1 MGSII
6 MRWTR
11 FRAARSAVWLALVGL
26 LIGASGAA
34 AADAL
39 DVQYRRDILPLLSD
53 RCFKCHGPDSASRE
67 AGLRLDQPDVAIA
80 ELESGATAIVPG
92 DAAKSALVE
101 RIESSDPDMAM
112 PPADSGKTLS
122 AAEKALLRRWV
133 EQGAEYEPHWAFAM
147 PVRPAVP
154 ESAHSAAVNNPI
166 DAFIQARL
174 ETEQLEPAPRASK
187 ERLIRRL
194 YFDLI
199 GLPPTVEEIDAFLA
213 DDAPDAYDRLVER
226 LLKSPH
232 YGERMAVDWLDGAR
246 YADSN
251 GYQNDFARNMWPWRD
266 WVIAAF
272 NAHMPYNQFLIE
284 QLAGDLLPNAT
295 LQQRIA
301 TGFNRN
307 HRTVTE
313 AGSIDEE
320 WLVENVVDRVETTG
334 TALLGLTI
342 GCARCHDHKYDP
354 ITQRE
359 FYQLFA
365 FFNNVNEKGV
375 YTETRGNVAPLVKV
389 MTPEHEQRLAEFDAK
404 IAELTKQL
412 TQRMADIG
420 PQRRAWIESL
430 SASTEQ
436 GEPEPAAVID
446 LRKEPTARITVTGDQ
461 VGADAASIVPAWVKD
476 LFGDTAAFDGKQH
489 LAYSKLNFPPGDR
502 PFSWAVWVKPAG
514 DGAILS
520 KMDSAAAARGAN
532 LYLFSD
538 GKVAMHLVDNWP
550 GSALKVLSQQP
561 LARDK
566 WSHVVATYD
575 GSSKAVGVALYVNGK
590 KQEVVA
596 EVDQLRGSFATKQ
609 PFRIGRRSTDGQLH
623 AKLADVRLFHHALNA
638 GDVEKVFD
646 GALRRGLA
654 AVNGDQLDD
663 ALRPQF
669 DEMLLAY
676 GQAPAVRQTA
686 ETKQAL
692 ERQQAERAKYDAAI
706 PTTMVMDERAE
717 PRETYLLQRGRYDQ
731 PDQSER
737 LVANTPAVFPAF
749 PADAPR
755 NRLGLARWIA
765 SRKNP
770 LTARVAVDRLWQ
782 QFFSVGL
789 VKTPENFGVQS
800 EPPSH
805 PELLDWLAVELIDS
819 GWDLQHIQRLIVSS
833 HTYQQQSE
841 ASPDVYRRDPE
852 NRLLAR
858 GPRHRLPAE
867 AIRDNALAVAGLLV
881 RKIGGPSVMPYQP
894 EGLWEELAGGAFE
907 VYTQG
912 HGDDLYRRSVYVY
925 RKRTVPHPSMSTFDA
940 PSWEI
945 CQAKRAVTD
954 TPLQALALLNDV
966 TYVEAARKFA
976 ERMLREGG
984 SSTND
989 RLTFGFRLAT
999 GRVPSAAE
1007 LSSLRTSLE
1016 KYTARFRRSASAAE
1030 EFVSHGES
1038 PRDKSLDVV
1047 ELAAHT
1053 AVASVLL
1060 NMDETVS
1067 KN

>member
-1 MGSII
+1 

-11 FRAARSAVWLALVGL
+11 FRTARSAVWLVLVGL

-34 AADAL
+34 AADAP

-67 AGLRLDQPDVAIA
+67 AGLRLDQREVAIA

-101 RIESSDPDMAM
+101 RIESSDPDLAM

-133 EQGAEYEPHWAFAM
+133 EQGAEYEPHWAFAT

-154 ESAHSAAVNNPI
+154 EVAHSAAVHNSI

-174 ETEQLEPAPRASK
+174 VAEGIEPAPRARK

-194 YFDLI
+194 SFDLI
-199 GLPPTVEEIDAFLA
+199 GLPPTIEEIDAFLV
-213 DDAPDAYDRLVER
+213 DDAPDAYARLVDRLMQ
-226 LLKSPH
+226 SPH

-251 GYQNDFARNMWPWRD
+251 GYQNDFARSMWPWRD

-284 QLAGDLLPNAT
+284 QLAGDLLPDAT

-359 FYQLFA
+359 FYRLFA
-365 FFNNVNEKGV
+365 FFNNVKEKGV

-389 MTPEHEQRLAEFDAK
+389 VTPEHEQRLAEFDAK
-404 IAELTKQL
+404 IADLTKQL
-412 TQRMADIG
+412 AQRMADIG
-420 PQRRAWIESL
+420 PQRQAWIESL
-430 SASTEQ
+430 SASIDRA
-436 GEPEPAAVID
+436 EPEPAAAID
-446 LRKEPTARITVTGDQ
+446 LRKETTAGIAITGDK
-461 VGADAASIVPAWVKD
+461 VAADAASVLPNWAGD

-520 KMDSAAAARGAN
+520 RMDSAAAARGAD

-538 GKVAMHLVDNWP
+538 GKLGMHLIDNWP
-550 GSALKVLSQQP
+550 GNALKVLSQQP

-596 EVDQLRGSFATKQ
+596 EVDQLRGSFATNQ
-609 PFRIGRRSTDGQLH
+609 PFRIGKRSTDGQLH
-623 AKLADVRLFHHALNA
+623 ARLVDVRLFHHALSA
-638 GDVEKVFD
+638 GDVEKVFY

-654 AVNGDQLDD
+654 GVKVDQLDD
-663 ALRPQF
+663 ALRSQF
-669 DEMLLAY
+669 DEFLLTYA
-676 GQAPAVRQTA
+676 QDPVVRQTA
-686 ETKQAL
+686 DTKQAL
-692 ERQQAERAKYDAAI
+692 EREQAERAKYDAAI
-706 PTTMVMDERAE
+706 PTTMVMEERAE

-731 PDQSER
+731 PNTSER
-737 LVANTPAVFPAF
+737 LVPDTPAVFPPF
-749 PADAPR
+749 PSDAPR

-765 SRKNP
+765 SPENP
-770 LTARVAVDRLWQ
+770 LTARVAVNRLWQ
-782 QFFSVGL
+782 QFFGVGL

-800 EPPSH
+800 ERPSH
-805 PELLDWLAVELIDS
+805 PELLDWLATELIES

-841 ASPDVYRRDPE
+841 ALPDLYRRDPE
-852 NRLLAR
+852 NRLFAR

-867 AIRDNALAVAGLLV
+867 AVRDNALAMSGLLV
-881 RKIGGPSVMPYQP
+881 EKIGGPSVMPYQP

-912 HGDDLYRRSVYVY
+912 HGDDLYRRSLYVY

-966 TYVEAARKFA
+966 IYVEAARKFA
-976 ERMLREGG
+976 ERMLLDGG
-984 SSTND
+984 SSAD
-989 RLTFGFRLAT
+989 ERLTFGFRLAT
-999 GRVPSAAE
+999 GRAPSSAE
-1007 LSSLRTSLE
+1007 LSTLRVSLE
-1016 KYTARFRRSASAAE
+1016 KYTNRFRQSATAAE
-1030 EFVSHGES
+1030 EFISHGES
-1038 PRDKSLDVV
+1038 ARDDSLDAV